1 MTESHRPKW
10 RDWLSSHPEA
20 LSLLALLVL
29 CGAMLFISDRFFTW
43 ENLSNVARQVSINAI
58 IATGMTIVILTGGI
72 DLSVGSVMALSM
84 TFSAG
89 AMLAGVS
96 PWVGVAIGLGT
107 GGAAGAINGV
117 LIAYARLPAIIVTL
131 AMMEIPRGLA
141 LFYTGGYPQ
150 SGLPESFA
158 WLGRGALFGIQVP
171 IIIMA
176 AVVAAAFVLLTY
188 FPVGRYLYSLGGNEE
203 AARLS
208 GVRVERYKLL
218 AYVLSGATAALS
230 GLVLS
235 SRLMSGQP
243 NAGLGFELDAIA
255 AVVLGGTAITGGRG
269 SIIGTLIGAL
279 TLGVLNN
286 GLNLI
291 GVSPYPQ
298 KIVKGLIILLAIY
311 VGSLKRDHR

>member
-1 MTESHRPKW
+1 MAESTRSRW
-10 RDWLSSHPEA
+10 RDWLSRHPEA
-20 LSLLALLVL
+20 LSLLALVVL
-29 CGAMLFISDRFFTW
+29 CGAMLFVSDRFFTL

-89 AMLAGVS
+89 AMLSGIS
-96 PWVGVAIGLGT
+96 PWLGILIGLGT
-107 GGAAGAINGV
+107 GIVFGALNGV

-131 AMMEIPRGLA
+131 ATMEIPRGLA

-158 WLGRGALFGIQVP
+158 WLGRGAVLGIQVP
-171 IIIMA
+171 ILVT
-176 AVVAAAFVLLTY
+176 AVVFAAAFVLLTW
-188 FPVGRYLYSLGGNEE
+188 FPVGSYLYGIGGNEE
-203 AARLS
+203 AVRLS
-208 GVRVERYKLL
+208 GIRVERYKLL
-218 AYVLSGATAALS
+218 AYTLSGFTAAIS

-243 NAGLGFELDAIA
+243 NAGIGFELDAIA

-269 SIIGTLIGAL
+269 SIVGTLIGAF

-286 GLNLI
+286 GLNLM
-291 GVSPYPQ
+291 GVSPYTQ
-298 KIVKGLIILLAIY
+298 KILKGVIILLAIY
-311 VGSLKRDHR
+311 VGSFKRNR